1 MEHFMSVLSPEK
13 SYHKITAQSYS
24 FRSSSASWMVC
35 WFLKWQ
41 FLPLLALF
49 SLPLAQCHVVSPP
62 ALQHLLC
69 LSGLPSFYSSSRKI
83 TPFFVLFFLP
93 LWQDALV
100 LRGALGGPQ
109 LACMV
114 SGRNTWLG
122 ARLWEVKEEWDQD
135 QPLLVAVEW
144 RVDWLISSCC
154 MRPKCQGT
162 LQDAVIELIGF
173 SHFFNGCSTWPVNSA
188 SLTHII
194 NPSNCSGI
202 TFVSKE
208 HGCDSE
214 VTY

>member
-49 SLPLAQCHVVSPP
+49 SLPLAHGHVVSPP

-83 TPFFVLFFLP
+83 TPFFVQFFLP

-114 SGRNTWLG
+114 GGRNTWLG
-122 ARLWEVKEEWDQD
+122 ARVMGSERRVRSGPTLVGGCGMTGWLAHLI
-135 QPLLVAVEW
+135 LLHEAKM
-144 RVDWLISSCC
+144 S
-154 MRPKCQGT
+154 G
-162 LQDAVIELIGF
+162 
-173 SHFFNGCSTWPVNSA
+173 HFTGCSNWIDRFLSF
-188 SLTHII
+188 L
-194 NPSNCSGI
+194 
-202 TFVSKE
+202 
-208 HGCDSE
+208 
-214 VTY
+214 